1 MRLLNLVGMAA
12 LIAGGWWFYNH
23 FNIQGIENLKIK
35 PKNVGLDGSAEA
47 GTPMDSVPANS
58 TVGRS
63 TIRVASVNL
72 RPLDQDK
79 LGKAHVVSRL
89 AEMIRGFDV
98 IAIQGIVARNQTP
111 VVYLVEQA
119 NAAGRYYDYATS
131 AKVGTEPVQEYTAI
145 LFDRAT
151 VQIDRTTICL
161 VEDPARRIR
170 HEPLVASFRARG
182 PAENEAFTFAVV
194 SVDVDPA
201 QTAEELDLMDDVFRA
216 VRDDGRGEDDVILLG
231 YLNTDDQHLGPLTEI
246 PNITWAISG
255 LPTSTRGTRLSQN
268 LLFEARATAEFTGRS
283 GVMDL
288 MREFNLSL
296 RDAVEISDHLP
307 VWAEF
312 SVYEGGQ
319 AGHIMASDS
328 RLGIR

>member
-47 GTPMDSVPANS
+47 GTPVDSVPANS

-63 TIRVASVNL
+63 TIRVASINL

-231 YLNTDDQHLGPLTEI
+231 DLNVDEYNLGRLGQLPGI
-246 PNITWAISG
+246 VYAISG
-255 LPTSTRGTRLSQN
+255 TTTNTRRTRMYDN
-268 LLFEARATAEFTGRS
+268 LVFDGRFTAEFTGRA
-283 GVMDL
+283 GVLDL
-288 MREFNLSL
+288 IAEYGLTEAQAL
-296 RDAVEISDHLP
+296 EVSDHFP

-312 SVYEGGQ
+312 SALETEVGDLVAERPS
-319 AGHIMASDS
+319 AGV
-328 RLGIR
+328 R